1 MIHMPDTLESHRAV
15 VADLTAPGA
24 PFEMVR
30 AEVNGVAMRLFKGA
44 AGNLSEIFEH
54 AAQDMG
60 DRPLVAEGE
69 RVVTTGE
76 AVRQARRL
84 GAALQ
89 AEYGVRPGDLVGIM
103 SRNRPEYLIA
113 FMAVTRI
120 GAVAVLYNSRSAPDE
135 IEAAA
140 RDVTCKI
147 AIADEKRASLLR
159 QAGLDMPIIEIGE
172 DGGGMFADLVA
183 DRRPE
188 GEAVAVAP
196 EAPAVILFTSGTT
209 GRPKGA
215 TLTQRNLCHMAF
227 NARLFQAS
235 GLGVAAR
242 MMNIDTATLA
252 KMAPPMSSL
261 LIFPLFHVSGLTT
274 FLMSLQVGGLMS
286 TMRRWNAAEAL
297 DIIEKRGV
305 SFLTG
310 PALVLVDLLDQ
321 PNAPQ
326 RLARIVNAGVG
337 GQATPGS
344 LAARLSAALPNAQR
358 GNGWGMTEL
367 SGTVSAANGALY
379 AARPDSCGRRSPI
392 LDVRTVDGS
401 GNPLPPGEIGEL
413 CVRGPMTMSGYW
425 NAPEATAAAITD
437 GWMHSGDIGRVDE
450 DGFVFLVDRKK
461 DMVICAGENIYCA
474 EVERVLS
481 DPESVTE
488 VALFGVPDER
498 LGERAIAAA
507 TVREGHACTA
517 EELIALARSRLADY
531 KVPSEIVFDLGPL
544 PRNAM
549 GKINKAAV
557 RSRYLTRIGEIA

>member
-1 MIHMPDTLESHRAV
+1 
-15 VADLTAPGA
+15 
-24 PFEMVR
+24 MVP
-30 AEVNGVAMRLFKGA
+30 AEVNGVPMRLYKGA
-44 AGNLSEIFEH
+44 SDNLSEIFER
-54 AAQDMG
+54 AARNRG
-60 DRPLVAEGE
+60 DRPLAAEDD

-76 AVRQARRL
+76 AVRRARRL

-89 AEYGVRPGDLVGIM
+89 TDYGVRPGDRVGIV

-140 RDVTCKI
+140 RDVPCKI
-147 AIADEKRASLLR
+147 AIADEKRAALLR
-159 QAGLDMPIIEIGE
+159 RAGLDMPIIEIGE
-172 DGGGMFADLVA
+172 DGGGAFGELVSDA
-183 DRRPE
+183 RPE

-196 EAPAVILFTSGTT
+196 EAPAAILFTSGTT

-215 TLTQRNLCHMAF
+215 VLTQRNMCHKAYSVQFMM
-227 NARLFQAS
+227 AS

-242 MMNIDTATLA
+242 MMNVDVATLA
-252 KMAPPMSSL
+252 KTIPPKSLL

-274 FLMSLQVGGLMS
+274 FLMALQEGGLVS
-286 TMRRWNAAEAL
+286 TMRRWNAVEAMN
-297 DIIEKRGV
+297 IIEKRGV
-305 SFLTG
+305 SYLTG

-321 PNAPQ
+321 PNASQ
-326 RLARIVNAGVG
+326 RLAHIVNAGVG
-337 GQATPGS
+337 GQATPS
-344 LAARLSAALPNAQR
+344 NLSARLSTELPNAQP
-358 GNGWGMTEL
+358 GNAWGMTEL
-367 SGTVSAANGALY
+367 SGTISAASGALY
-379 AARPDSCGRRSPI
+379 RARPGSCGPVSPV
-392 LDVRTVDGS
+392 LDVCTADGA
-401 GNPLPPGEIGEL
+401 GNLLPPGEIGEL
-413 CVRGPMTMSGYW
+413 WVRGPMVMSGYW
-425 NAPEATAAAITD
+425 NAPDATAAALTD

-450 DGFVFLVDRKK
+450 DGFVHLIDRKK

-481 DPESVTE
+481 GLESLAE

-517 EELIALARSRLADY
+517 EELIALARSKLADY

-549 GKINKAAV
+549 GKINKAAI
-557 RSRYLTRIGEIA
+557 RSRYLTRTGEIA

>member
-1 MIHMPDTLESHRAV
+1 MSKILDSYRAV

-24 PFEMVR
+24 PFQMVQ
-30 AEVNGVAMRLFKGA
+30 AEINGVTIRLFKEA
-44 AGNLSEIFEH
+44 PDNLSEIFER
-54 AAQDMG
+54 AAKDMG
-60 DRPLVAEGE
+60 DCPLAAEGE
-69 RVVTTGE
+69 RVITTGE
-76 AVRQARRL
+76 AVQQARRL
-84 GAALQ
+84 SAALQ
-89 AEYGVRPGDLVGIM
+89 TEYGVRPGDLVGII

-140 RDVTCKI
+140 RDVICKI
-147 AIADEKRASLLR
+147 AIADEKRATLLR

-183 DRRPE
+183 DGRPE

-196 EAPAVILFTSGTT
+196 EAPAAILFTSGTT

-227 NARLFQAS
+227 NAGFFRAS
-235 GLGVAAR
+235 GLGMAAR
-242 MMNIDTATLA
+242 MMNVDTATLA

-274 FLMSLQVGGLMS
+274 FMMSLQVGGLMT
-286 TMRRWNAAEAL
+286 TMRRWNAAEAM

-321 PNAPQ
+321 PNASQ
-326 RLARIVNAGVG
+326 RLAHVVNVGVG

-358 GNGWGMTEL
+358 GDGWGMTEL
-367 SGTVSAANGALY
+367 SGAASAASGALY
-379 AARPDSCGRRSPI
+379 AARPNSCGRRSPV
-392 LDVRTVDGS
+392 LDVRTIDGS
-401 GNPLPPGEIGEL
+401 GNPLPPGEVGEL

-437 GWMHSGDIGRVDE
+437 GWMHTGDIGRVDE

-498 LGERAIAAA
+498 LGERAIAAV
-507 TVREGHACTA
+507 TVRKGYACTT
-517 EELIALARSRLADY
+517 EELIAVARSRLADY

-544 PRNAM
+544 PRNTM
-549 GKINKAAV
+549 GKIDKVAV
-557 RSRYLTRIGEIA
+557 LNRYLARIGEIA